1 MTPIEKNIRVV
12 DENGN
17 EYEATYPKRAAGLVK
32 HGRARFTAP
41 DTICLAC
48 PPNVDYNENTE
59 DINMSENTVNN
70 TIEQIVEET
79 AAVKTVPA
87 VPQITLLDLLER
99 IDRIAAQT
107 DYLMRALDQLQA
119 MPPAD
124 GPGDIAGQAKAQAV
138 ADIVRCRETTN
149 QRILQ
154 MYETIYADIK
164 PADPVNSRLAAL
176 ELIKGML
183 VHTRH
188 EPDFWDTRGHTLSRF
203 DQ

>member
-48 PPNVDYNENTE
+48 PPNIEFTE
-59 DINMSENTVNN
+59 DMNMSENTVNN
-70 TIEQIVEET
+70 VIEQIVEET
-79 AAVKTVPA
+79 TAEKKAAA
-87 VPQITLLDLLER
+87 LQITIPDLLER

-107 DYLMRALDQLQA
+107 DHLMRALDQMQA
-119 MPPAD
+119 IPPAA
-124 GPGDIAGQAKAQAV
+124 GPGDIVGQAKAQAI

-154 MYETIYADIK
+154 MYETMYADLK
-164 PADPVNSRLAAL
+164 PSDPVNSRLAAL

-183 VHTRH
+183 VHTKDD
-188 EPDFWDTRGHTLSRF
+188 PDFWDTLRHTLSLF

>member
-1 MTPIEKNIRVV
+1 MTPITKNIRVV

-17 EYEATYPKRAAGLVK
+17 EYEATYPKRAAGLVR

-48 PPNVDYNENTE
+48 PPNIELNENTE
-59 DINMSENTVNN
+59 DIKMSENTVNN
-70 TIEQIVEET
+70 VIEQIVEET
-79 AAVKTVPA
+79 AAEKKAAA
-87 VPQITLLDLLER
+87 VPITLPDLLER

-107 DYLMRALDQLQA
+107 DYLMKALEQLQA
-119 MPPAD
+119 IPPAA
-124 GPGDIAGQAKAQAV
+124 GPGDIVGQAKAQAV

-154 MYETIYADIK
+154 MYETMYADLK
-164 PADPVNSRLAAL
+164 PSDPVNSRLAAL

-183 VHTRH
+183 VHTKDD
-188 EPDFWDTRGHTLSRF
+188 PDFWDTLRHTLSLF

>member
-1 MTPIEKNIRVV
+1 MTPITKNIRVV

-17 EYEATYPKRAAGLVK
+17 EYEATYPKRAAGLVR

-48 PPNVDYNENTE
+48 PPKNEPNENTE
-59 DINMSENTVNN
+59 DIKMSENTVNN
-70 TIEQIVEET
+70 AIEQIVEET
-79 AAVKTVPA
+79 AAEKKA
-87 VPQITLLDLLER
+87 AAPQITLSDLLER

-107 DYLMRALDQLQA
+107 DYLMQALEHLQA
-119 MPPAD
+119 MPPSD

-154 MYETIYADIK
+154 MYETMYADLK
-164 PADPVNSRLAAL
+164 PSDPVNSRLAAL

-183 VHTRH
+183 VHTKDD
-188 EPDFWDTRGHTLSRF
+188 PDFWDTLRHTLSLF

>member
-1 MTPIEKNIRVV
+1 MTPIQKNIRVV

-48 PPNVDYNENTE
+48 PPNIEFSE
-59 DINMSENTVNN
+59 DMNMSENTVNN
-70 TIEQIVEET
+70 AIEQIVEET
-79 AAVKTVPA
+79 AAEKKAAA
-87 VPQITLLDLLER
+87 VPITLPDLLER

-107 DYLMRALDQLQA
+107 DYLMKALEQLQA
-119 MPPAD
+119 IPPAA
-124 GPGDIAGQAKAQAV
+124 GPGDIVGQAKAQAV

-154 MYETIYADIK
+154 MYETMYADLK
-164 PADPVNSRLAAL
+164 PSDPVNSRLAAL

-183 VHTRH
+183 VHTKDD
-188 EPDFWDTRGHTLSRF
+188 PDFWDTLRHTLSLF

>member
-48 PPNVDYNENTE
+48 PPNIEFTE
-59 DINMSENTVNN
+59 DMNMSENTVNN
-70 TIEQIVEET
+70 AIEQIVEET
-79 AAVKTVPA
+79 AAEKKAAA
-87 VPQITLLDLLER
+87 VPITLPDLLER

-107 DYLMRALDQLQA
+107 DYLMKALEQLQA
-119 MPPAD
+119 IPPAA
-124 GPGDIAGQAKAQAV
+124 GPGDIVGQAKAQAV
-138 ADIVRCRETTN
+138 ADIMRCRETTN

-154 MYETIYADIK
+154 MYETMYADLK
-164 PADPVNSRLAAL
+164 PSDPVNSRLAAL

-183 VHTRH
+183 VHTKDD
-188 EPDFWDTRGHTLSRF
+188 PDFWDTLRHTLSLF

>member
-1 MTPIEKNIRVV
+1 MTPITKNIRVV

-17 EYEATYPKRAAGLVK
+17 EYEATYPKRAAGLVR

-48 PPNVDYNENTE
+48 PPNIEPNENTE
-59 DINMSENTVNN
+59 DIKMSENTVNSA
-70 TIEQIVEET
+70 IEQIVEET
-79 AAVKTVPA
+79 AAEKKA
-87 VPQITLLDLLER
+87 AAPQITLLDLLER

-107 DYLMRALDQLQA
+107 DYLMQALEQLQA
-119 MPPAD
+119 MPPSD
-124 GPGDIAGQAKAQAV
+124 GLGDIAGQAKAQAV

-154 MYETIYADIK
+154 MYETMYADLK
-164 PADPVNSRLAAL
+164 PSDPVNSRLAAL

-183 VHTRH
+183 VHTKDD
-188 EPDFWDTRGHTLSRF
+188 PDFWDTLRHTLSLF